1 MTATEGP
8 TPIPDKEETEQWLAR
23 LSGSESSSVREAPD
37 EEAGLRRAIGRHHER
52 LDSVALAASPQ
63 ALDDDLAWQR
73 MQFRLRREG
82 LLGKRRAQWT
92 TWAGAA
98 AAALVLGIGLVQ
110 ALRPGPTAPGV
121 AVTYAAPPTLRSV
134 DPGIEESFPDP
145 LTTAQLI
152 GTRLRSLD
160 LEIALYWHAEIATLD
175 FKVRPE
181 TLDEAITAIK
191 SSHPQVAVH
200 PGWNRIIFTR
210 PSKKRGD

>member
-1 MTATEGP
+1 MTPTEGP
-8 TPIPDKEETEQWLAR
+8 SPIPDNDETEPWLAR
-23 LSGSESSSVREAPD
+23 LYGSEPSSERETPD

-52 LDSVALAASPQ
+52 LDSVALASSPQ

-160 LEIALYWHAEIATLD
+160 LELVLYWHGDAATLD

-181 TLDEAITAIK
+181 NLDEATTVIK
-191 SSHPQVAVH
+191 ATHPRASFRA
-200 PGWNRIIFTR
+200 GWNRITLTR
-210 PSKKRGD
+210 SNRER